1 MLVATRL
8 KSAREISAYELCKLF
23 SCWAGEYFHRSGRMG
38 EQLLWG
44 VKNGDIA
51 AVKEIVEKVQL

>member
-1 MLVATRL
+1 
-8 KSAREISAYELCKLF
+8 
-23 SCWAGEYFHRSGRMG
+23 MG